1 MIATAK
7 KLEHCSSSTSANE
20 YMAMAHA
27 VKYTIWLRQ
36 LFIEMK
42 LGDMVSEPTR
52 LLADNNTA
60 NGWAGDQ
67 MFKVSNGNMWILQS
81 FHYAREM
88 CQAGHIKVEYVNTKY
103 NISDLF
109 TKGVSKETFLALE
122 GFLIGREPISKLFE
136 AIRKQMEQEPEHM

>member
-1 MIATAK
+1 M
-7 KLEHCSSSTSANE
+7 
-20 YMAMAHA
+20 
-27 VKYTIWLRQ
+27 R
-36 LFIEMK
+36 

-52 LLADNNTA
+52 LRAANNTA

-67 MFKVSNGNMWILQS
+67 MFKVSNGIMWILQS
-81 FHYAREM
+81 FHYVREM

-136 AIRKQMEQEPEHM
+136 AIRKQMEQEPEHMQ

>member
-1 MIATAK
+1 
-7 KLEHCSSSTSANE
+7 
-20 YMAMAHA
+20 
-27 VKYTIWLRQ
+27 
-36 LFIEMK
+36 
-42 LGDMVSEPTR
+42 MVSQSTR

-67 MFKVSNGNMWILQS
+67 TLMFKVTNGNMWILQS

-109 TKGVSKETFLALE
+109 TKGVSKETFIALE
-122 GFLIGREPISKLFE
+122 GFLIDREPISKLFE

>member
-1 MIATAK
+1 
-7 KLEHCSSSTSANE
+7 
-20 YMAMAHA
+20 MAMAHA
-27 VKYTIWLRQ
+27 VKHAIWLRQ
-36 LFIEMK
+36 LLQEMK
-42 LGDMVSEPTR
+42 LGDLVSEPTR

-88 CQAGHIKVEYVNTKY
+88 CQEGHIKVEYVNTKY

-122 GFLIGREPISKLFE
+122 GLSHWQRAYIEVV
-136 AIRKQMEQEPEHM
+136 